1 MDLKPVSLPFED
13 ISILQD
19 TSSQAI
25 SSDSEFLYRTIVS
38 EYQERGKSP
47 VKALELGT
55 GNGIVSIMLALAFE
69 NWQISAL
76 EAQIPLFMLAKQNII
91 STAVRI
97 DLHLADLRQIK
108 PFTGLNTFDLIYA
121 NPPYYSPAEVR
132 LSPSITRS
140 ISRYELLC
148 DMDDLL
154 NCLKRNLHRKGWAY
168 ILYPASRAI
177 KFRNKASK
185 SGMKI
190 SKEFSETS
198 RETTDERKNPKI
210 IFKICL
216 DPTAGI
222 D

>member
-1 MDLKPVSLPFED
+1 MNLKPVSLPFEN

-19 TSSQAI
+19 TGSQAI
-25 SSDSEFLYRTIVS
+25 SSDSEFLYRTIES
-38 EYQERGKSP
+38 EYRGRGKSP

-55 GNGIVSIMLALAFE
+55 GNGIVSIILALAYK

-76 EAQIPLFMLAKQNII
+76 EAQISLFMLAKQNITF
-91 STAVRI
+91 TAARI
-97 DLHLADLRQIK
+97 NLHLADLRQIQSVIG
-108 PFTGLNTFDLIYA
+108 PETYDLIYA

-154 NCLKRNLHRKGWAY
+154 ICLKKTLHRKGWGY
-168 ILYPASRAI
+168 ILYPASKAM
-177 KFRNKASK
+177 KFRSKASK

-190 SKEFSETS
+190 TKEFSDTS
-198 RETTDERKNPKI
+198 KDITGSRKNPKK

-216 DPTAGI
+216 DPVAGI